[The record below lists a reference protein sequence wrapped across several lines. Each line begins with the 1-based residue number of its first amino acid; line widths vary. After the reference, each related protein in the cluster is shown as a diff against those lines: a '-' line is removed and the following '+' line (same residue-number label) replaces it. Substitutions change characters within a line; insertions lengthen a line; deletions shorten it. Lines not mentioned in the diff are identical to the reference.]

1 MKKRAIIKS
10 IVSTSTAMLLVSGC
24 VQPQPAN
31 PNQPNTNSTGGL
43 SKTQIGAIAG
53 AVLGAAVGGATDTKK
68 THRARRMAVGAAA
81 GAAIGAAIG
90 YSLEQ
95 QAQEVAQVLNTNV
108 DNNPEAEKNPDK
120 DLVVSNTDKFVKI
133 MFRSPMMFVTN
144 SITPTPSAR
153 AEIQRMIPVFK
164 KYPNMIIQTVGH
176 TDNRGSYEYNQ
187 RLSEGRALS
196 VANILR
202 NNGITNPIYSKG
214 CSYLKP
220 LVPNTNPTNWALNR
234 RVEVYL
240 YPNEDAV
247 IDPCSN

>member
-1 MKKRAIIKS
+1 MRRNGIKS
-10 IVSTSTAMLLVSGC
+10 IVLISSAMLILGGC
-24 VQPQPAN
+24 TATQQGSQE
-31 PNQPNTNSTGGL
+31 PNSGL

-53 AVLGAAVGGATDTKK
+53 AVLGATVGGVTDTER
-68 THRARRMAVGAAA
+68 TSRSRRVLIGAGA

-90 YSLEQ
+90 YSLDK

-108 DNNPEAEKNPDK
+108 DNSPEAEKNPNK
-120 DLVVSNTDKFVKI
+120 ELVVSNTEKFVKI

-153 AEIQRMIPVFK
+153 AEIQRMIPVFR

-176 TDNRGSYEYNQ
+176 TDNRGSYEHNQ
-187 RLSEGRALS
+187 RLSEGRAIS
-196 VANILR
+196 VANILK
-202 NNGITNPIYSKG
+202 NNGIKNPIYSKG

-220 LVPNTNPTNWALNR
+220 VVPNSNSTNWALNR

-240 YPNEDAV
+240 YPNKESV

>member
-1 MKKRAIIKS
+1 MRRKVIKS
-10 IVSTSTAMLLVSGC
+10 IISSSVVIFMLAGCTATQQGA
-24 VQPQPAN
+24 QD
-31 PNQPNTNSTGGL
+31 PNSGGL

-53 AVLGAAVGGATDTKK
+53 AILGATVGGVTDTKN
-68 THRARRMAVGAAA
+68 TTRSRRMVIGAGA

-108 DNNPEAEKNPDK
+108 DNSPEAEKNPDK
-120 DLVVSNTDKFVKI
+120 ELVVSNTDKFVKI

-144 SITPTPSAR
+144 SVTPTPSAR
-153 AEIQRMIPVFK
+153 DEIQRMIPVFQ

-187 RLSEGRALS
+187 KLSEGRALS

-202 NNGITNPIYSKG
+202 NNGINNPIYSKG

-220 LVPNTNPTNWALNR
+220 LVPNTNETNWALNR

-240 YPNEDAV
+240 YPNENAV